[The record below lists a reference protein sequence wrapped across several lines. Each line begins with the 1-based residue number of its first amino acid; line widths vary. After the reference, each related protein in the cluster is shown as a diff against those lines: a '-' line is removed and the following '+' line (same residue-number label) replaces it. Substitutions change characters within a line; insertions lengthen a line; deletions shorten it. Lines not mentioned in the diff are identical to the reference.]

1 MLHRTTAG
9 PDQTGPSTAL
19 TLLFAVATGAIV
31 GNLYYAQPLVGLI
44 APALHM
50 APHWA
55 GLLVTLTQLGYVAGL
70 FLIVPLADLLE
81 NRRLVLACLIAVI
94 FALALTSFAQTAAWF
109 LLAALL
115 VGASSCAVQILVPM
129 AASLAT
135 PERRGALVGNVMAGL
150 LLGILLARPA
160 ASLIAYLAGW
170 RAVFATATGLMVLL
184 WILLARRLP
193 RLQPTGTLTYP
204 ALLISTLRLFR
215 TEPVLRRRAA
225 YQCAAFGTFSLFWTA
240 APLLLARDFH
250 LSQLGIALF
259 ALVGAAGAASA
270 PIAGRL
276 ADRGHTQPATS
287 AALLLIMLAFAL
299 SARAVAQHDL
309 ILLTLSGVLLDIGVQ
324 ANNVLGQRA
333 IYALAPELRA
343 RLNGAYMAALFAG
356 GAIGSALGSQLLQGN
371 GWPAV
376 AIAGIVAP
384 AIALVLQAAHLIRV
398 RRRQQQ
404 PG

>member
-1 MLHRTTAG
+1 MLHRIKTDPDHAG
-9 PDQTGPSTAL
+9 PSAAL

-44 APALHM
+44 APDLHM

-81 NRRLVLACLIAVI
+81 NRRLVLVCLIAVI
-94 FALALTSFAQTAAWF
+94 VALAFTASAPNAAWF

-115 VGASSCAVQILVPM
+115 VGAASCAVQILIPM

-135 PERRGALVGNVMAGL
+135 PERRGALIGNVMAGL

-160 ASLIAYLAGW
+160 ASLIAYFAGW
-170 RAVFATATGLMVLL
+170 RAVFATATGVMILL
-184 WILLARRLP
+184 LLLLARTLP
-193 RLQPTGTLTYP
+193 PLQPTGTLTYP
-204 ALLISTLRLFR
+204 ALLISTLRLYR

-259 ALVGAAGAASA
+259 ALVGAAGAAAA

-276 ADRGHTQPATS
+276 ADRGHTKPATS
-287 AALLLIMLAFAL
+287 AALLLIMLAFGL
-299 SARAVAQHDL
+299 SALAVAQHDL
-309 ILLTLSGVLLDIGVQ
+309 IVLTGAGVLLDIGVQ

-356 GAIGSALGSQLLQGN
+356 GAVGSALGSQLLQGH

-376 AIAGIVAP
+376 AIAGMIAP
-384 AIALVLQAAHLIRV
+384 AIALAYQVSHLIRAGT
-398 RRRQQQ
+398 Q

>member
-1 MLHRTTAG
+1 MLRRTKTIPDQAG
-9 PDQTGPSTAL
+9 PSGAL
-19 TLLFAVATGAIV
+19 TLLFALATGAIV

-44 APALHM
+44 APDLHM

-70 FLIVPLADLLE
+70 FLIVPLADLVE

-94 FALALTSFAQTAAWF
+94 IALTLLTVAAGAVWF
-109 LLAALL
+109 LVAAAL
-115 VGASSCAVQILVPM
+115 VGATSCAVQILIPM
-129 AASLAT
+129 AASLAD
-135 PERRGALVGNVMAGL
+135 PARRGALVGNVMAGL
-150 LLGILLARPA
+150 LLGILLARPG

-170 RAVFATATGLMVLL
+170 RAVFATATGLMIVLL
-184 WILLARRLP
+184 LLLARFLP

-204 ALLISTLRLFR
+204 ALLISTLRLYR

-225 YQCAAFGTFSLFWTA
+225 YQAAAFGSFSLFWTA
-240 APLLLARDFH
+240 TPLLLARDFH
-250 LSQLGIALF
+250 LTQLGIALF

-276 ADRGHTQPATS
+276 ADRGHTQPATTV
-287 AALLLIMLAFAL
+287 ALLLIILAFAL
-299 SARAVAQHDL
+299 SALAVVEHDL
-309 ILLTLSGVLLDIGVQ
+309 ILLTGCGVLLDIGVQ

-343 RLNGAYMAALFAG
+343 RLNGAYMAALFTG
-356 GAIGSALGSQLLQGN
+356 GAIGSALGSQLLQGH
-371 GWPAV
+371 GWPGV
-376 AIAGIVAP
+376 ALAGIVAP
-384 AIALVLQAAHLIRV
+384 VIALAYQAAHLIRA
-398 RRRQQQ
+398 RQ

>member
-1 MLHRTTAG
+1 MLHRTKTIPDQAG
-9 PDQTGPSTAL
+9 PSGAL
-19 TLLFAVATGAIV
+19 TLLFALATGAIV

-44 APALHM
+44 APDLHM

-70 FLIVPLADLLE
+70 FLIVPLADLVE

-94 FALALTSFAQTAAWF
+94 IALTLLTVAAGAVWF
-109 LLAALL
+109 LVAAAL
-115 VGASSCAVQILVPM
+115 VGATSCAVQILIPM
-129 AASLAT
+129 AASLAD
-135 PERRGALVGNVMAGL
+135 PARRGALVGNVMAGL
-150 LLGILLARPA
+150 LLGILLARPG

-170 RAVFATATGLMVLL
+170 RAVFATATGLMIVLL
-184 WILLARRLP
+184 LLLARFLP

-204 ALLISTLRLFR
+204 ALLISTLRLYR

-225 YQCAAFGTFSLFWTA
+225 YQAAAFGSFSLFWTA
-240 APLLLARDFH
+240 TPLLLARDFH
-250 LSQLGIALF
+250 LTQLGIALF

-276 ADRGHTQPATS
+276 ADRGHTRPATTV
-287 AALLLIMLAFAL
+287 ALLLIILAFAL
-299 SARAVAQHDL
+299 SALAVAEHDL
-309 ILLTLSGVLLDIGVQ
+309 ILLTGCGVLLDIGVQ

-343 RLNGAYMAALFAG
+343 RLNGAYMAALFTG
-356 GAIGSALGSQLLQGN
+356 GAIGSALGSQLLQGH
-371 GWPAV
+371 GWPGV
-376 AIAGIVAP
+376 ALAGIFAP
-384 AIALVLQAAHLIRV
+384 VIALAYQAAHLIRA
-398 RRRQQQ
+398 RQ